1 MVPRVADNARYHL
14 ERRDGGGMDS
24 DLINYEDAA
33 RDAIDGMLPNS
44 KRVAH
49 YRGFNGSPVKLYCEI
64 LKLSEV
70 DTAPLE
76 AYDFKRFSITIE
88 TK

>member
-1 MVPRVADNARYHL
+1 
-14 ERRDGGGMDS
+14 MDI

-33 RDAIDGMLPNS
+33 RDAIDNMRPNS
-44 KRVAH
+44 KRTAH
-49 YRGFNGSPVKLYCEI
+49 YVNFKGSAVKLHHEI

-70 DTAPLE
+70 ATARLNMHH
-76 AYDFKRFSITIE
+76 FKRFSITIE